1 MYGVLGSTQIT
12 DSQRP
17 KELENKLYKLT
28 SKYPGSG
35 GRMVQ
40 TIGKRMISDILF
52 AQENTGNS
60 SNDTVEKI
68 LEWRKKYNT
77 DNATQWQRIRFDT
90 PHLKEPAIFDMNILP
105 KDKFLPYMKQHL
117 QFIGANVDDADRF
130 KFSRLEYEKF
140 RRVVDYMAN
149 TNYEPEQLE
158 QARRN
163 FSRWFTEY
171 DKRSGSNIV
180 ETFPELEEFYN
191 EYR

>member
-1 MYGVLGSTQIT
+1 MIT
-12 DSQRP
+12 FN
-17 KELENKLYKLT
+17 LFVVT
-28 SKYPGSG
+28 SFS
-35 GRMVQ
+35 
-40 TIGKRMISDILF
+40 LLL
-52 AQENTGNS
+52 
-60 SNDTVEKI
+60 EKI

-117 QFIGANVDDADRF
+117 QFIGANVDDADRY

-140 RRVVDYMAN
+140 RRVVDYMSN